1 MYKLEFQITNNIVEY
16 DSLILGLRVSKD
28 LNIQQLIIVGDLEL
42 VVRHVKNVYYV
53 KQQFL
58 KVYSNEVWD
67 LIDNLFIAFNIYFIP
82 RDHNQTTDFWL

>member
-1 MYKLEFQITNNIVEY
+1 MYKLEFQTTNNIVEY
-16 DSLILGLRVSKD
+16 NSLILGLRVSKD
-28 LNIQQLIIVGDLEL
+28 LNIQQLIIVGDLEI
-42 VVRHVKNVYYV
+42 VVQHMKNVYYV
-53 KQQFL
+53 KQQLL